1 MMQQITIDYTVD
13 STGIEIV
20 ALPVQ
25 PGPGLISCL
34 SSANIYDNLFSN
46 MHM

>member
-1 MMQQITIDYTVD
+1 MMQQITIDYTVV
-13 STGIEIV
+13 SIGIEIV

-25 PGPGLISCL
+25 HGPGLISCL
-34 SSANIYDNLFSN
+34 SFANIYDNFFSN